1 MNEIMVRSFAGFPE
15 GIIRALAG
23 NVASMLFFFAFLC
36 YIISMQEVQ
45 YVL

>member
-1 MNEIMVRSFAGFPE
+1 MNKIMVRSFAGFPE

-23 NVASMLFFFAFLC
+23 NVALMLFFFVLLC
-36 YIISMQEVQ
+36 YIVSMQEVQ